1 MHELSLMEQTLAI
14 ALEHAQREGACHIH
28 QLTMRVGALSGVVP
42 DALRFAFDVLT
53 QGTMAEG
60 ARLTIES
67 VPIVARCAT
76 CDREFEAADLFG
88 GCPRC
93 GKTATKLR
101 QGRELELASLEVS

>member
-14 ALEHAQREGACHIH
+14 ALEHAQREGASHIH

-53 QGTMAEG
+53 PGTIAEG
-60 ARLTIES
+60 ARLDIES
-67 VPIVARCAT
+67 VPLVARCAR
-76 CDREFEAADLFG
+76 CGQEFEAADLLG
-88 GCPRC
+88 ECPRC
-93 GKTATKLR
+93 GETATELR